1 MAFSFFKRLFSR
13 ERSKSLDNFESVLGY
28 VFEDENIL
36 AKALSHRSSVSGGLA
51 NERLEY
57 LGDAVL
63 GLVVSEFL
71 FKRFPEY
78 NEGNLTKIKA
88 ALVNEA
94 MLSKVAGKLNLGHFI
109 YLSSEEEK
117 SGGRLKASIIA
128 DAMEA
133 VIGAVYLDGG
143 LAPAAAIVKRVLL
156 EDFENLI
163 KDEAMFNYK
172 GELLERMQGEGR
184 GSPRYEVMEEL
195 GPDHIKTFIMSV
207 SVDGIKLGSGQ
218 GATKKEAEQKA
229 AKMALESL
237 ARMEENAQLE
247 PNE

>member
-1 MAFSFFKRLFSR
+1 
-13 ERSKSLDNFESVLGY
+13 
-28 VFEDENIL
+28 
-36 AKALSHRSSVSGGLA
+36 
-51 NERLEY
+51 
-57 LGDAVL
+57 
-63 GLVVSEFL
+63 
-71 FKRFPEY
+71 
-78 NEGNLTKIKA
+78 
-88 ALVNEA
+88 

-143 LAPAAAIVKRVLL
+143 LPPAAAIVKKVLL

-163 KDEAMFNYK
+163 NDEAMFNYK

-207 SVDGIKLGSGQ
+207 SVDGIKLGTGQ

>member
-13 ERSKSLDNFESVLGY
+13 EPSISLDTFESVLGY
-28 VFEDENIL
+28 VFQDKKIL
-36 AKALSHRSSVSGGLA
+36 AKALSHRSSVAGGLA
-51 NERLEY
+51 NERLEF

-63 GLVVSEFL
+63 GLVVSEYL
-71 FKRFPEY
+71 FKRYPEY
-78 NEGNLTKIKA
+78 NEGNLTKVKA

-94 MLSKVAGKLNLGHFI
+94 MLSKVAGKLKLGQFI

-143 LAPAAAIVKRVLL
+143 LVPAAAIVKKVLL
-156 EDFENLI
+156 DDFENLI
-163 KDEAMFNYK
+163 KDEAMFNFK
-172 GELLERMQGEGR
+172 GEFLERMQGEGR

-207 SVDGIKLGSGQ
+207 SVDGVKLGVGQ

-237 ARMEENAQLE
+237 ARLEENAQLE

>member
-1 MAFSFFKRLFSR
+1 MAFSFLKRLFSR
-13 ERSKSLDNFESVLGY
+13 DDSALGEFEAVVGY
-28 VFEDENIL
+28 SFNDRRL
-36 AKALSHRSSVSGGLA
+36 LSKALSHRSSVAGGLA

-71 FKRFPEY
+71 FKRYPEY
-78 NEGNLTKIKA
+78 DEGNLTKVKA
-88 ALVNEA
+88 ALVNET
-94 MLSKVAGKLNLGHFI
+94 MLSKVANKFDLGRFI
-109 YLSSEEEK
+109 FLSSEEER
-117 SGGRLKASIIA
+117 SGGRLKPSIIA
-128 DAMEA
+128 DATEA

-143 LAPAAAIVKRVLL
+143 LAPAASIIKRFILD
-156 EDFENLI
+156 DFENLI
-163 KDEAMFNYK
+163 RDEAMLNYK

-207 SVDGIKLGSGQ
+207 SVDGLKLGTGQ
-218 GATKKEAEQKA
+218 GQTKKEAEQRA
-229 AKMALESL
+229 AKMALEAL
-237 ARMEENAQLE
+237 DRKEENAQLE

>member
-13 ERSKSLDNFESVLGY
+13 RDLKSLSAFESLLDY
-28 VFEDENIL
+28 DFRDKKIL
-36 AKALSHRSSVSGGLA
+36 AKALSHRSSVAGGLA

-63 GLVVSEFL
+63 GLAVSEFL
-71 FKRFPEY
+71 FKRYPEY
-78 NEGNLTKIKA
+78 NEGNLTKVKA

-94 MLSKVAGKLNLGHFI
+94 MLSKVAGKLQLGQYI

-117 SGGRLKASIIA
+117 SGGRLKASIVA

-133 VIGAVYLDGG
+133 VLGAVYLDGG

-156 EDFENLI
+156 DDFENLI
-163 KDEAMFNYK
+163 RDEAMFNFK
-172 GELLERMQGEGR
+172 GELLERTQGEGR
-184 GSPRYEVMEEL
+184 GSPRYEILEER

-207 SVDGIKLGSGQ
+207 SVDGVKLGTGQ

-229 AKMALESL
+229 AKMALETL
-237 ARMEENAQLE
+237 ARQEENAQLE

>member
-1 MAFSFFKRLFSR
+1 MNLAFFRKLFSR
-13 ERSKSLDNFESVLGY
+13 DKSTSLGEFETILGY
-28 VFEDENIL
+28 VFSDRKIL
-36 AKALSHRSSVSGGLA
+36 DKALSHRSSVAGGLA

-71 FKRFPEY
+71 FKRYPEY
-78 NEGNLTKIKA
+78 DEGNLTKIKA

-94 MLSKVAGKLNLGHFI
+94 MLSKVAYKLNLGEFI

-133 VIGAVYLDGG
+133 VLGAVYLDGG
-143 LAPAAAIVKRVLL
+143 LFPAASIIKRVLL
-156 EDFENLI
+156 DDFENLI

-184 GSPRYEVMEEL
+184 GSPRYEIMEEI

-207 SVDGIKLGSGQ
+207 SVDGVKLGTGQ

-237 ARMEENAQLE
+237 ARFEENTQLE
-247 PNE
+247 PND